1 MWELDFEE
9 SWAPK
14 NWCFWTVVLEKTL
27 GSPLDCKEIQP
38 VHPKGYQSWIFI
50 GSTDA
55 EAETPVLWPPDVKN
69 WPIGNT
75 LMLGRIEGGRRKGW
89 QRMRCLDGITDLMDM
104 SLSKVWELAMD
115 REAWCAAIHGVAESD
130 TTERLIWSDLIWSDV
145 HWVSDAIQTS
155 HPVVPFSS
163 CLQSFPASRSFPMSR
178 LFASGGQSIGASASV
193 SVLPMNI
200 QGWLPLGLTGL
211 SSLLSKGVSNDFF
224 LLYCI
229 PINQLQGLGYRSK
242 YKWQNCK
249 TCKW

>member
-1 MWELDFEE
+1 MSFLSQLKKQRYYFANKGPSSQSYVFSSSHVWVWELDFEE

-38 VHPKGYQSWIFI
+38 VYPKGYQSWIFI

-115 REAWCAAIHGVAESD
+115 REAWCAAVHGVAKSQTRLSD
-130 TTERLIWSDLIWSDV
+130 WTEYIIIL
-145 HWVSDAIQTS
+145 
-155 HPVVPFSS
+155 
-163 CLQSFPASRSFPMSR
+163 
-178 LFASGGQSIGASASV
+178 
-193 SVLPMNI
+193 
-200 QGWLPLGLTGL
+200 
-211 SSLLSKGVSNDFF
+211 
-224 LLYCI
+224 
-229 PINQLQGLGYRSK
+229 
-242 YKWQNCK
+242 
-249 TCKW
+249 